1 MKCFVKHITEQKGT
15 DKFLP
20 LCLDFIIK
28 RMNSLISPKYQM
40 KLVSDVEN
48 ALWNYFEVSKY
59 YNVEKYIEKW
69 QIYEDRTTDTGFN
82 LGWSPQFELI
92 KQENGNID
100 LKSTLHNI
108 DGETLLKIAIDL
120 GVDTPDFIPSI
131 PEFKNTLK
139 TDYSTAYDTF
149 VRAYKQIETDPS
161 TAVGLA
167 NSALES
173 IIKEILKDDRISSKI
188 KGTETL
194 YKLTGIILKEFSLT
208 DKNNPTEIK
217 TIGSSL
223 LAINQAVETLRS
235 DKTYFHGKT
244 DDDFLIK
251 DSLYTYFVVNTVTT
265 VGLFLNSFYR
275 NKFPAPVIVQ
285 DNDELPF

>member
-1 MKCFVKHITEQKGT
+1 
-15 DKFLP
+15 
-20 LCLDFIIK
+20 
-28 RMNSLISPKYQM
+28 M

-48 ALWNYFEVSKY
+48 ALWAYFETSKY

-69 QIYEDRTTDTGFN
+69 QIFEDRTTDTGFN
-82 LGWSPQFELI
+82 LGWSPQFEI
-92 KQENGNID
+92 KKQDNGNID

-108 DGETLLKIAIDL
+108 DGATLLKMAIDL

-131 PEFKNTLK
+131 PEFKNSLK

-149 VRAYKQIETDPS
+149 IKAYKQIETDPS

-173 IIKEILKDDRISSKI
+173 IIKEILKDERFSSKI

-194 YKLTGIILKEFSLT
+194 FKLTGIILKEFSLVKE
-208 DKNNPTEIK
+208 DNPKEIK

-223 LAINQAVETLRS
+223 LAINQTIEKLRS

-244 DDDFLIK
+244 DADYLIN
-251 DSLYTYFVVNTVTT
+251 DSIYTYFIVNTVTT
-265 VGLFLNSFYR
+265 VGLFINSFYK
-275 NKFPAPVIVQ
+275 NKFPAPIAVNNNDDY
-285 DNDELPF
+285 DNLPF

>member
-1 MKCFVKHITEQKGT
+1 
-15 DKFLP
+15 
-20 LCLDFIIK
+20 
-28 RMNSLISPKYQM
+28 M
-40 KLVSDVEN
+40 KLVLDIES
-48 ALWNYFEVSKY
+48 ALWDYFETSKY
-59 YNVEKYIEKW
+59 YNAEKYIEKW
-69 QIYEDRTTDTGFN
+69 QIFENRTTDTGFN
-82 LGWSPQFELI
+82 LGWSPQFEI
-92 KQENGNID
+92 KKQDNGNID

-149 VRAYKQIETDPS
+149 IKAYKQIETDPS

-173 IIKEILKDDRISSKI
+173 IIKEILKDERISGKI

-194 YKLTGIILKEFSLT
+194 YKLTRIILKEFNLVNE
-208 DKNNPTEIK
+208 DNPKEIK

-223 LAINQAVETLRS
+223 IAINQAIEKLRS

-244 DDDFLIK
+244 DADYLIN
-251 DSLYTYFVVNTVTT
+251 DSLYTYFIINAVTT
-265 VGLFLNSFYR
+265 VGLFLNSFYK
-275 NKFPAPVIVQ
+275 NKFPAPIVV
-285 DNDELPF
+285 DNDNYDDLPF